1 MMDILY
7 TQLHFY
13 VFMVNINAM
22 VPTYMCNCSM
32 HAWTPV
38 CLFVCL
44 FVWLVVCL
52 FVCLFACLSV
62 CHTYVC
68 LCACMCARVHV
79 CRRACAHVCMF
90 ACVYVCMCSCVHTHS
105 FMHACMLAC
114 LLVCLVF
121 ALFVC
126 LYVALDLVLKR
137 IHTHCIATKSATHLT
152 CIFLAQPLLRKAQA
166 RHRITW
172 RAFSV
177 KHMKVKA
184 EEILLSNRMMWDE
197 I

>member
-1 MMDILY
+1 MPWYLRTCAI
-7 TQLHFY
+7 
-13 VFMVNINAM
+13 VA
-22 VPTYMCNCSM
+22 CM
-32 HAWTPV
+32 HGRLFV

-44 FVWLVVCL
+44 PVCL
-52 FVCLFACLSV
+52 YVIRM
-62 CHTYVC
+62 YVC
-68 LCACMCARVHV
+68 VRACVHV
-79 CRRACAHVCMF
+79 CTFAGVHVRMSACLHVFMCACVHVCTHIH
-90 ACVYVCMCSCVHTHS
+90 SC
-105 FMHACMLAC
+105 MHACLLAC